1 MRRCHTYNKLT
12 LSIRKSTWTDLT
24 LLPLRLPVLLPV
36 FEGSKTGDSVR
47 WKYTLLGRSA
57 VSDWV
62 ERFL

>member
-1 MRRCHTYNKLT
+1 M
-12 LSIRKSTWTDLT
+12 
-24 LLPLRLPVLLPV
+24 LPLRLPVLLPV
-36 FEGSKTGDSVR
+36 FEGSKTGESVR

>member
-1 MRRCHTYNKLT
+1 M
-12 LSIRKSTWTDLT
+12 TDLT
-24 LLPLRLPVLLPV
+24 LRPLCLPVLLPV
-36 FEGSKTGDSVR
+36 LEGALDTGDRVR